1 MVSTDLSYN
10 QIVTL
15 RDSSF
20 TRSFNLK
27 KLNLEGNNILDVTN
41 QTFTGLG
48 KLQILN
54 LRKNEIVSLPAGVF
68 SSNVPSLVDLDLSGN
83 RITEIRTG
91 VFDGGF
97 LGKIVYLF
105 IVRTFLY
112 IPFNFR
118 PLSLKYAEL
127 S

>member
-1 MVSTDLSYN
+1 MVTTDLSYN
-10 QIVTL
+10 QIVTI

-27 KLNLEGNNILDVTN
+27 KLNLEGNNILEVTN
-41 QTFTGLG
+41 QTFAGLS

-54 LRKNEIVSLPAGVF
+54 LRKNEISSFPVGVF

-97 LGKIVYLF
+97 TGKNIYLQN
-105 IVRTFLY
+105 I
-112 IPFNFR
+112 
-118 PLSLKYAEL
+118 LKN
-127 S
+127 SV